1 MSSIAYVTDEKMIE
15 YHRLCG
21 NRSMNFWRLSA
32 RSGFTNFRRGDLL
45 FFYARRGHMRSK
57 ALLGYAHYVATEKL
71 SLRQMWNKYGNAN
84 GYDSKEQ
91 MEEAIRKAARSGKV
105 PEKLN
110 CLYLTDAVYFREPVI
125 PEEIGITISSQ
136 LESYCYL
143 DREDPQVTVRILKQ
157 AEKGGIDLWSAAQS
171 FEPENSFRA
180 DEVRHQLAVIRAEI
194 GRDGRNGR
202 EETRARRL
210 ARQRLKEP
218 GWEMI
223 RGSETDCFRMEND
236 VLTIALPFA
245 WNTMDRDIRM
255 KELMGTVAMYRI
267 KAEAHQLPVSRIC
280 FDIISEAEE
289 PDLDPLLKVFNH
301 E

>member
-32 RSGFTNFRRGDLL
+32 KSGFTNFRRGDLL
-45 FFYARRGHMRSK
+45 FFYARRGHMRTK
-57 ALLGYAHYVATEKL
+57 ALLGYAHYVAT
-71 SLRQMWNKYGNAN
+71 
-84 GYDSKEQ
+84 
-91 MEEAIRKAARSGKV
+91 
-105 PEKLN
+105 EKLN

-210 ARQRLKEP
+210 VRQRLKEP

-236 VLTIALPFA
+236 ALTIAVPFT
-245 WNTMDRDIRM
+245 WNTLDRDIRM
-255 KELMGTVAMYRI
+255 KEMMGTLAMYRV

-280 FDIISEAEE
+280 FDVMSEAEE